1 MIEPAIAPET
11 LTAIR
16 ELEPSRNLQPVERL
30 VLAVLQQA
38 VLDYHSNDEVQ
49 QRDALRYFRESVL
62 YKLTLQLFDLPRDT
76 LPLGVDLDGIP
87 QRPEQART
95 AAAELAPETEELLLN
110 DQTIPLLTLMKF
122 LKGNRLHVFLTI
134 YLLGQPVSIAD
145 VAVISGI
152 SEDTVRRQIGEL
164 QDIGLLVDYEKGEV
178 PKSWVIAPEAAS
190 IIVGQTGQNGY

>member
-1 MIEPAIAPET
+1 MTEPIIAPEN

-38 VLDYHSNDEVQ
+38 VLDYYSNDENQ

-62 YKLTLQLFDLPRDT
+62 YKLTLQLFDLPADT
-76 LPLGVDLDGIP
+76 LPLGVELDQIP

-110 DQTIPLLTLMKF
+110 DETVPLLTLMKF

-145 VAVISGI
+145 VVAISGI

-164 QDIGLLVDYEKGEV
+164 QDLGLLERYENGEIA
-178 PKSWVIAPEAAS
+178 KSWVIAPGAAG
-190 IIVGQTGQNGY
+190 IILGQPG